1 MNFLLDKWRCISYLT
16 FNKTSIFGGLF
27 IAQMKEGNIM
37 GSAFVKTTLAVL
49 VALVVWEVILK
60 NYVQGFKLTA

>member
-1 MNFLLDKWRCISYLT
+1 
-16 FNKTSIFGGLF
+16 
-27 IAQMKEGNIM
+27 M

-49 VALVVWEVILK
+49 VALVLWEVILK